1 MHTLAAR
8 ASSRTDSQG
17 CTVARPR
24 CVIERAQTDR
34 KRTKERKRRR
44 TIFSPA
50 CRSAP
55 VVEHLCGSFSHLR
68 TFFFSDH
75 GSQQVAVEEEGEEEE
90 APWSVTPGD
99 YWTPYCSTQELLLLL
114 DPLEIWKFFVLFF
127 WFSGVRGSREHV
139 ERTSQSPAEG
149 SLAAVSVAR

>member
-17 CTVARPR
+17 GAVARPR

-55 VVEHLCGSFSHLR
+55 VVELFFPPEDL
-68 TFFFSDH
+68 FFSDH
-75 GSQQVAVEEEGEEEE
+75 GSQQVEVEEEGEEE

-99 YWTPYCSTQELLLLL
+99 YWTPYCSNTRTSLAFRSAG
-114 DPLEIWKFFVLFF
+114 DLEVFCFVF